1 MDFRAL
7 GEDMTGGEEEE
18 GEGEALLTNH
28 TAPGSSVGGSVDNM
42 AVIMS
47 KEKCQSERM
56 KFSDLQM
63 FVKTGKVFHH

>member
-28 TAPGSSVGGSVDNM
+28 TTPGSSVGGTVGNM

-47 KEKCQSERM
+47 KEKCETA
-56 KFSDLQM
+56 K
-63 FVKTGKVFHH
+63 G